1 MDLLPG
7 CTDSAGLAACRYP
20 AHDLRRRPAARRRR
34 SVVSRAR
41 LCYARSALRPRRGSG
56 AEPMSSSSGHSAD
69 LEQWFAASYAELRQ
83 LAHARLRGGG
93 RDPVLDTTALVHESF
108 LRLSQREGVAF
119 PDRSRFLAYASK
131 VMRSVIVDLVR
142 ERGNERHGGDL
153 ARVTLTTG
161 LLNLPVA
168 AEEHILRVH
177 EALEDLE
184 RVDPRM
190 AQVVEMRFFAGL
202 NDLEIAETLQVSDRT
217 VRRDWQQAQL
227 FLAEALK

>member
-1 MDLLPG
+1 MDPLPG
-7 CTDSAGLAACRYP
+7 CAARVGV
-20 AHDLRRRPAARRRR
+20 AARRPLAHDMHRSPAVRHRR
-34 SVVSRAR
+34 SVSGRAR

-56 AEPMSSSSGHSAD
+56 AEPMSSRSGHPED

-83 LAHARLRGGG
+83 LAHARLRGGA
-93 RDPVLDTTALVHESF
+93 RDLVLDTTALVHESF

-119 PDRSRFLAYASK
+119 PDRSHFLAYASK

-177 EALEDLE
+177 EALEDLQ

-202 NDLEIAETLQVSDRT
+202 NDLEIAEALQVSDRT

-227 FLAEALK
+227 FLAEALR

>member
-1 MDLLPG
+1 
-7 CTDSAGLAACRYP
+7 
-20 AHDLRRRPAARRRR
+20 
-34 SVVSRAR
+34 
-41 LCYARSALRPRRGSG
+41 
-56 AEPMSSSSGHSAD
+56 MSSQSDPSED

-83 LAHARLRGGG
+83 LARARLRGGG
-93 RDPVLDTTALVHESF
+93 RDVVLDTTALVHESF
-108 LRLSQREGVAF
+108 LRFSQREGMAF

-142 ERGNERHGGDL
+142 ERGRERHGGDL

-161 LLNLPVA
+161 VLDGVEVG
-168 AEEHILRVH
+168 EEQILRVH
-177 EALEDLE
+177 EALGDLQS
-184 RVDPRM
+184 VDLRM

-202 NDLEIAETLQVSDRT
+202 NDLEIAAALGVTDRT

>member
-1 MDLLPG
+1 
-7 CTDSAGLAACRYP
+7 
-20 AHDLRRRPAARRRR
+20 
-34 SVVSRAR
+34 VVGRAR
-41 LCYARSALRPRRGSG
+41 LCYAGSALRPRRGSG

-83 LAHARLRGGG
+83 LARARLRGGG
-93 RDPVLDTTALVHESF
+93 RDLVLDTTALVHESF
-108 LRLSQREGVAF
+108 LRLSQREDVAF

-177 EALEDLE
+177 EALEDLQ

-202 NDLEIAETLQVSDRT
+202 NDLEIAAALQVSDRT

>member
-1 MDLLPG
+1 MPG
-7 CTDSAGLAACRYP
+7 K
-20 AHDLRRRPAARRRR
+20 RRRAR
-34 SVVSRAR
+34 
-41 LCYARSALRPRRGSG
+41 
-56 AEPMSSSSGHSAD
+56 
-69 LEQWFAASYAELRQ
+69 
-83 LAHARLRGGG
+83 ARLRGGG
-93 RDPVLDTTALVHESF
+93 RDLVLDTTALLHESF

-131 VMRSVIVDLVR
+131 VMRSVIVDLAR

-153 ARVTLTTG
+153 ARVALTTG
-161 LLNLPVA
+161 LLDLPVA
-168 AEEHILRVH
+168 AEEQILRVH

-202 NDLEIAETLQVSDRT
+202 NDLEIAETLRVSDRT